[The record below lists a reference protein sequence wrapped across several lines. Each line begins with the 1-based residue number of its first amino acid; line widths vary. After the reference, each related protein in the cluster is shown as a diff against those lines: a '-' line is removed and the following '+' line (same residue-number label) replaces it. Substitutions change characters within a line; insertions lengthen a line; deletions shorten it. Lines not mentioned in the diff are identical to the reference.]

1 MAKAHF
7 ICGDSCEV
15 IPTLLAGSVDTV
27 VTSPP
32 YFGLRDYSGGAAE
45 IGREATLGDYVLRLA
60 ETLHLLRWPLKESG
74 TLWLNLGDRYLKG
87 QLLGVPWRVQFAL
100 ADRGWPLKNEVI
112 WAKPSCLPSAA
123 RDRLTVDHETVFL
136 LGHPGSSRIYFDF
149 EAIKEPSVSLDP
161 THPSYRP
168 NSARIAAEGRKT
180 YSAKHRSTGRAYA
193 ATRRKRTV
201 WRVAPSPLK
210 EAHFA
215 VFPEKLIEPMI
226 LAGSPVGGT
235 VLDPFAGAG
244 TTAISALRNGR
255 DFIGIELNADYIE
268 LARTRIEKAGFGDAV
283 TVEY

>member
-1 MAKAHF
+1 MAQAHF
-7 ICGDSCEV
+7 ICGDSREI
-15 IPTLLAGSVDTV
+15 IPRLPAGSVDTI

-32 YFGLRDYSGGAAE
+32 YFGLRDYSGGEAE
-45 IGREATLGDYVLRLA
+45 IGREPTLDEYIARLA
-60 ETLHLLRWPLKESG
+60 ETLDQLRRPLEENG
-74 TLWLNLGDRYLKG
+74 TLWLNLGDRYMKG
-87 QLLGVPWRVQFAL
+87 RLLGVPWRVQFAL
-100 ADRGWPLKNEVI
+100 AERGWLLKNEVI
-112 WAKPSCLPSAA
+112 WSKPSCLPSAA
-123 RDRLTVDHETVFL
+123 RDRLTVDHETIFL
-136 LGHPGSSRIYFDF
+136 LGHPDSDRIYFDF

-180 YSAKHRSTGRAYA
+180 YSAKHRSTGRSYA
-193 ATRRKRTV
+193 ETRRKRTV

-226 LAGSPVGGT
+226 LAGSPDGGT

-255 DFIGIELNADYIE
+255 NFIGIELNPDYIE
-268 LARTRIEKAGFGDAV
+268 LAQKRIEKAGFSNAV
-283 TVEY
+283 TVRT